1 MTVLISLAKKITPKL
16 KNLILEE
23 ITKDETI
30 SLQLFLSFIVI
41 KVLEAKGLIKKS
53 MRIFEDD
60 VKNPSLLSK
69 YLYLIQILHNNFN
82 NFDAIFSI
90 IHKITEK
97 NLKNIVFLFKET
109 SDENWNNE
117 EIISWCYEYYNYP
130 SEKKAVDN
138 SQFYTPAWIVE
149 FLIEHTLTKNFVDKN
164 NISIEKIRIIDPACG
179 CGNFIIQIYDALKNI
194 YLSKGYEP
202 KEASKMI
209 ITNNLYGVDIDEIAV
224 EITNLILKIK
234 AMEDGVLKIRETNF
248 VSIPKLKSGHPLFK
262 KLEVMGS
269 LITQSDLKILK
280 KMNIQDNYLSKLIK
294 ILTQKYDIVLTNPP
308 YLDSSDYKDDLKK
321 YINEDYRD
329 FRKNLYS
336 CFIKKN
342 YELLKDNGYIGM
354 ITPQTFMFI
363 SSYEQTRKFIINN
376 MNIEKLV
383 HFGLGGVFDSALV
396 DTAMYVLKKSKKNNP
411 GEYIQLT
418 SFNGKD
424 EKKKILDAIWK
435 DQNQDLMN
443 RYVYKV
449 DKTIFSKVPRSPF
462 IYWIKQDIIDIFEN
476 ACLESCADVRQGIA
490 TGNNKKFLRYFWEV
504 RKEDISFNHKKDGKK
519 WVPYT
524 KGGPYNKWFGNLW
537 WVIAFDEENYN
548 ILKNMGNNL
557 PNRKYYFKRGITYTM
572 TTSKGATFRYLPEN
586 FLFDCKGSSIFFHED
601 KYIFRFLGLL
611 NSAFFSYLEKFVAGS
626 VDLEVGDL
634 KKLPVPTNI
643 FIDSENIKYLELL
656 SKVNIAIKKHN
667 TQIYPTELHFDETLF
682 YVPSNFHFYLHTKN
696 ALDTYLLL
704 SNGLIDIIVFDLY
717 NLSPDSINEVYQSE
731 GIPSAFF
738 ACEKKVFDK
747 LPPLASL
754 LDEKD
759 INELLLTKED
769 LNSVEFFIK
778 KFYKNNVHR
787 FEVIS
792 CEKKALPEEYYN
804 NYVESLSKKTL
815 QNPALIFNHMKIA
828 ASELKQMACLKIDND
843 IKNYLLESEEGF
855 ISYGFSNKNEEILL
869 SKIFKDR
876 FLLEDTINTDL
887 KTFIRKDYFTFHNKL
902 YKNRP
907 IVWKLGNNNF
917 GFLIHYHNINEKTK
931 KNILSFLK
939 KQNDKSKEMT
949 TFTKKI
955 QLIDFNIRIDDGILI
970 NKEIFYNIF

>member
-759 INELLLTKED
+759 INELMLTKED
-769 LNSVEFFIK
+769 LNRVEFYIK
-778 KFYKNNVHR
+778 NFYKNNVHR
-787 FEVIS
+787 FEVS
-792 CEKKALPEEYYN
+792 SYEKKALPEEYYN
-804 NYVESLSKKTL
+804 TYVESLSKKTL
-815 QNPALIFNHMKIA
+815 QNPASIFNHMKIA
-828 ASELKQMACLKIDND
+828 ASELKQMICLKIDND

-955 QLIDFNIRIDDGILI
+955 HLIDFNIRIDDGILI

>member
-209 ITNNLYGVDIDEIAV
+209 ITHNLYGVDIDEIAV

-682 YVPSNFHFYLHTKN
+682 YEPSKFHLYLHTKN

-955 QLIDFNIRIDDGILI
+955 HLIEFNIRIDDGILI

>member
-1 MTVLISLAKKITPKL
+1 MTVLNSLAKKVTPNL
-16 KNLILEE
+16 KNLILKE

-30 SLQLFLSFIVI
+30 SLQVFLSFIVI
-41 KVLEAKGLIKKS
+41 KVLESKGLTEKS
-53 MRIFEDD
+53 LRIFEGNAQ
-60 VKNPSLLSK
+60 KTNLITK
-69 YLYLIQILHNNFN
+69 YLHQIQTLNNNFN

-90 IHKITEK
+90 THKISEK
-97 NLKNIVFLFKET
+97 TLKQISTLFKEIP
-109 SDENWNNE
+109 DENWNNE

-130 SEKKAVDN
+130 SEKKSVDN

-149 FLIEHTLTKNFVDKN
+149 YLVEHTLTKNFADKN
-164 NISIEKIRIIDPACG
+164 NFSIEKIRIIDPACG

-209 ITNNLYGVDIDEIAV
+209 ITHNLYGVDIDEIAV

-586 FLFDCKGSSIFFHED
+586 FLFDCKGSSIFFNDD

-611 NSAFFSYLEKFVAGS
+611 NSSFFSYLEKFIAGS

-634 KKLPVPTNI
+634 KKLPVPPNI
-643 FIDSENIKYLELL
+643 YIDTENLRYLELL
-656 SKVNIAIKKHN
+656 SKLNIAIKKHN
-667 TQIYPTELHFDETLF
+667 TQIYPTEFHFDDTL
-682 YVPSNFHFYLHTKN
+682 YDEPSNFHLYLQTKN

-717 NLSPDSINEVYQSE
+717 NLSPKNYDEVYQSE
-731 GIPSAFF
+731 GIPSSFYS
-738 ACEKKVFDK
+738 CEKKYFDN
-747 LPPLASL
+747 LPALVSL
-754 LDEKD
+754 LHEKD
-759 INELLLTKED
+759 TNEFGLSKED
-769 LNSVEFFIK
+769 LNCIELFIK
-778 KFYKNNVHR
+778 DFYKNKIGHLQFNV
-787 FEVIS
+787 S
-792 CEKKALPEEYYN
+792 QKKAIPEEYYN
-804 NYVESLSKKTL
+804 NYVESLSRKSL
-815 QNPALIFNHMKIA
+815 QNPVSIFNHMKIEPLLLK
-828 ASELKQMACLKIDND
+828 ELACLKIDND
-843 IKNYLLESEEGF
+843 IKNYLLKSQEGF
-855 ISYGFSNKNEEILL
+855 ISYGFSNKNEDTIL

-876 FLLEDTINTDL
+876 LSLEKLINKDL
-887 KTFIRKDYFTFHNKL
+887 KTFIKRDYFSFHEKM

-907 IVWKLGNNNF
+907 IVWKLGNNDY
-917 GFLIHYHNINEKTK
+917 GFLIHYHNINEKIK

-939 KQNDKSKEMT
+939 RQNSKELNS
-949 TFTKKI
+949 FTKKI
-955 QLIDFNIRIDDGILI
+955 QLIDFDICIADGILI
-970 NKEIFYNIF
+970 NKEKFYKIFDT

>member
-209 ITNNLYGVDIDEIAV
+209 ITHNLYGVDIDEIAV

-682 YVPSNFHFYLHTKN
+682 YEPSKFHFYLHTKN

-939 KQNDKSKEMT
+939 QQNDKSKEMT